1 MKLVVAIVDD
11 QDADKVMAA
20 LSSQR
25 LGVTRVSNT
34 GSLLSS
40 GNSTLLSG
48 VSEEQVPAVMK
59 IVTDLASVRQEVVSY
74 AANSSIP
81 LPSLAEVQVGGFMSF
96 VLDIDHFE
104 QI

>member
-1 MKLVVAIVDD
+1 MKLIVAIVDD
-11 QDADKVMAA
+11 QDAERVMAA
-20 LSSQR
+20 LTSQR
-25 LGVTRVSNT
+25 FGVTRVSNT
-34 GSLLSS
+34 GGLLSS

-48 VSEEQVPAVMK
+48 VGEDQVKSVMK
-59 IVTDLASVRQEVVSY
+59 IISVLAAVRQEIVSY